1 MSFKYDSLPKKNK
14 KQCLLKFL
22 GSNMVYFAQ
31 CAHSKF
37 RKTCFL
43 FFSLTILI
51 FVSTSC
57 IPYFFICKK
66 KKMER
71 VKQYNDPDS
80 I

>member
-1 MSFKYDSLPKKNK
+1 MLIEISGFKHGI
-14 KQCLLKFL
+14 F
-22 GSNMVYFAQ
+22 
-31 CAHSKF
+31 CAMRHSKF